1 MSDFGF
7 FERNGDRLLPTFMA
21 CSLWSK
27 DQMHGVALSGLLARG
42 LEEAAATIDK
52 GDYVPARY
60 HVDLFRPARMA
71 PLRVRATVIRDGRR
85 LALIDAEAVQDE
97 ADGSG
102 ESVVARATC
111 TYLMPSD
118 PTPGVVWTASDRAAP
133 PPLEIAPIAEDPQLP
148 LFSSDEPWSNDF
160 AEHQNGGRHS
170 SWQTAVPTVIGE
182 PMTPFQAVAA
192 MADSASMITHWGE
205 AGIEYIN
212 TDISLALAR
221 LPRRLQVG
229 LRALDHIATDGVAVG
244 VAEVFDRDG
253 TIGTVTVT
261 ALANTKR
268 TVDMATGGS
277 ERAAASGV

>member
-1 MSDFGF
+1 MSDIGF
-7 FERNGDRLLPTFMA
+7 FEHDGDRFRPLEMA

-27 DQMHGVALSGLLARG
+27 DQMHGIALSGLLARG
-42 LEEAAATIDK
+42 LEAAATELGK
-52 GDYVPARY
+52 GDYLPSRY

-71 PLRVRATVIRDGRR
+71 PILVRTRMVRDGRR
-85 LALIDAEAVQDE
+85 LALIDAEAVQD
-97 ADGSG
+97 GVFG
-102 ESVVARATC
+102 EDVVVARAAG
-111 TYLMPSD
+111 TYLMPSE
-118 PTPGVVWTASDRAAP
+118 PTAGAVWTATDRATP
-133 PPLEIAPIAEDPQLP
+133 PPLDVAPVTDDLQLP
-148 LFSSDEPWSNDF
+148 LFVSKEAWSNDF
-160 AEHQNGGRHS
+160 TQHQNGGRHS
-170 SWQTAVPTVIGE
+170 SWQTAVPTVAGE

-221 LPRRLQVG
+221 LPTGLQVG
-229 LRALDHIATDGVAVG
+229 LRSVDHIAGDGIAVG

-253 TIGTVTVT
+253 TIGTATVT

-277 ERAAASGV
+277 QRAAASGV